1 MLTHILL
8 FGKASLDK
16 KQRPSYL
23 MQLRIIPYRRTD
35 LKVLV
40 FCNFLLH
47 VHLFNSFPYP
57 NLFFFENIHSY
68 FIWFLGFL
76 LLFINININITFFYK
91 SLFIYTQMSLEYLRH
106 QMIVI
111 FFTICLIFIYMR
123 CPYKRNSKHFFIYVK
138 EKLFCL
144 NNWVFPFVNTRGL
157 ISCSNVAK
165 IFHAV

>member
-8 FGKASLDK
+8 FGKASWDK

-23 MQLRIIPYRRTD
+23 MQLRIIPYWRTD

-123 CPYKRNSKHFFIYVK
+123 CPYKRNSKHFFYLCQRKVILSK
-138 EKLFCL
+138 
-144 NNWVFPFVNTRGL
+144 
-157 ISCSNVAK
+157 
-165 IFHAV
+165 